1 MSIENTLQSIA
12 TSLRDISVSL
22 AAIANA
28 KPVEAAKPAPAP
40 EVPAAPVVSA
50 PAPVAPVAVP
60 VVEAPVVPAVTPAPA
75 VAAAPFSD
83 HAGLMAYTME
93 KYRTLGPIKGGMIQT
108 TLLELGCTNIN
119 TLPAEKYGEF
129 YAKVEAL

>member
-28 KPVEAAKPAPAP
+28 KPADHAKPAPTP

-50 PAPVAPVAVP
+50 PAPVAPVTVP
-60 VVEAPVVPAVTPAPA
+60 VVEAPVVPAA
-75 VAAAPFSD
+75 AAAPFSD
-83 HAGLMAYTME
+83 HAGLMTYTME
-93 KYRTLGPIKGGMIQT
+93 KYRTLGPIKGGMIQS
-108 TLLELGCTNIN
+108 TLIELGCTNIN

>member
-28 KPVEAAKPAPAP
+28 KPADHAKPAPTP
-40 EVPAAPVVSA
+40 EAPAAPVVSA

-75 VAAAPFSD
+75 AAAPFSD
-83 HAGLMAYTME
+83 HAGLMTYTME
-93 KYRTLGPIKGGMIQT
+93 KYRTLGPIKGGMIQS
-108 TLLELGCTNIN
+108 TLIELGCTNIN